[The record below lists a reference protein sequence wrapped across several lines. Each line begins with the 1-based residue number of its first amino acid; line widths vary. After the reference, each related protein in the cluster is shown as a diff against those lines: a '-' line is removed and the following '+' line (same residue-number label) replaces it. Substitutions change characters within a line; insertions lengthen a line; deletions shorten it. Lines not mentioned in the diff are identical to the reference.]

1 MTRIAEIMAL
11 SAVLLTS
18 GCGGGSF
25 TQPSQPPQPQ
35 TPSGTAI
42 TISPASAMAGSP
54 DLTLTVTGSNFAAAR
69 HDSSLAVWV
78 MNGSKTFLATTF
90 ISSSQ
95 LSAVVPAALLLNPVA
110 AEVFVQTGDPMGDV
124 FTTSNLVNFSVTS
137 KTSSVASIS
146 PTLVTLGPNRTE
158 QFVAILNGK
167 SADAT
172 WEVEEGETGGSI
184 NSTGLYTV
192 PAHTGTFHVI
202 ATTVA
207 DASKSAAATVA
218 VVAAGFSETA
228 SMSKPR
234 SGHTATLMANGKVLI
249 TGGGDSSAEL
259 FDSATASFSAT
270 GSMNAARFG
279 ATATLLADGRVL
291 LAGGRGQA
299 AGGLDAGGFLP
310 ILNTAEIYDPS
321 TGIFRTTGNMVV
333 PRITHTATPL
343 DDGRV
348 LITGGIDRHGGGGAA
363 VASAELYDPATGT
376 FTPTGGMHTD
386 RSQHTATLLAGGDV
400 LIAGG
405 WNGHR
410 ADAADDP
417 PWDALFAELY
427 EPAFHI
433 FDVSSTMSTTRIG
446 HVAVRLANGRV
457 LMLGGVPTL
466 QNIHEQPRDPQ
477 YAEIYD
483 PVANSF
489 SALAGLTLS
498 QQGYTATL
506 LANGKVLL
514 VGGENLGTA
523 TRTAGL
529 LDAARGT
536 LDVTGELVTA
546 RMGHTATL
554 LQDGRVL
561 VTGGTDSN
569 GNVVATAEL
578 YK

>member
-1 MTRIAEIMAL
+1 
-11 SAVLLTS
+11 
-18 GCGGGSF
+18 
-25 TQPSQPPQPQ
+25 
-35 TPSGTAI
+35 
-42 TISPASAMAGSP
+42 
-54 DLTLTVTGSNFAAAR
+54 
-69 HDSSLAVWV
+69 
-78 MNGSKTFLATTF
+78 
-90 ISSSQ
+90 
-95 LSAVVPAALLLNPVA
+95 
-110 AEVFVQTGDPMGDV
+110 
-124 FTTSNLVNFSVTS
+124 
-137 KTSSVASIS
+137 
-146 PTLVTLGPNRTE
+146 
-158 QFVAILNGK
+158 
-167 SADAT
+167 
-172 WEVEEGETGGSI
+172 
-184 NSTGLYTV
+184 
-192 PAHTGTFHVI
+192 
-202 ATTVA
+202 
-207 DASKSAAATVA
+207 
-218 VVAAGFSETA
+218 
-228 SMSKPR
+228 
-234 SGHTATLMANGKVLI
+234 
-249 TGGGDSSAEL
+249 
-259 FDSATASFSAT
+259 
-270 GSMNAARFG
+270 
-279 ATATLLADGRVL
+279 
-291 LAGGRGQA
+291 
-299 AGGLDAGGFLP
+299 
-310 ILNTAEIYDPS
+310 
-321 TGIFRTTGNMVV
+321 
-333 PRITHTATPL
+333 
-343 DDGRV
+343 
-348 LITGGIDRHGGGGAA
+348 
-363 VASAELYDPATGT
+363 
-376 FTPTGGMHTD
+376 
-386 RSQHTATLLAGGDV
+386 V

-417 PWDALFAELY
+417 PWDPLFAELY

-523 TRTAGL
+523 TRIAGL
-529 LDAARGT
+529 LDVARGT